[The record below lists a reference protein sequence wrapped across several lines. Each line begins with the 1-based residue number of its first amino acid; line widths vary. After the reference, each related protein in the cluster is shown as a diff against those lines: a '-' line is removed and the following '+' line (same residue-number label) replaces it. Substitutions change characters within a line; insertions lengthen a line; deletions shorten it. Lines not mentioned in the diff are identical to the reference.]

1 MKKAL
6 PLLFLLLSSVF
17 AFTQTT
23 TTFTN
28 TGSRGCVNPN
38 YPGTYYCTSMQRYEN
53 GVQVGYLAFWLKL
66 NSDGLSFQNGEL
78 WIQDMTGT
86 AILSSA
92 TFAGTY
98 DGQTFKGSFSAAN
111 GSGKTSQTMGPVRIC
126 AGRYGC
132 HWSTGDVGGSGSQ
145 TTQ

>member
-6 PLLFLLLSSVF
+6 PLLFLLLSSAF
-17 AFTQTT
+17 AFTQTS
-23 TTFTN
+23 FSN
-28 TGSRGCVNPN
+28 LGRGSCVNPN
-38 YPGTYYCTSMQRYEN
+38 YPTTYYCTSMPRYQN

-66 NSDGLSFQNGEL
+66 NSDGMSFQGGEL

-92 TFAGTY
+92 NFAGTY
-98 DGQTFKGSFSAAN
+98 DGTTFKGSFSASN
-111 GSGKTSQTMGPVRIC
+111 GSGKTSQTMGPVRMC
-126 AGRYGC
+126 AGKYGC
-132 HWSTGDVGGSGSQ
+132 YWRTGDVGGSGSY